1 MNTSIYF
8 PNLHI
13 SLEHVGKTVEVFGF
27 PIAYYGIVIAL
38 GMLLAVSLILHEAK
52 RIGQKEDDYLDLCI
66 FTIIFAVI
74 GARIYYVIF
83 SWDLYKDDLLSIFNT
98 RQGGLAIYGGVIA
111 GIVTAYI
118 VCRVK
123 KMNFLQAADV
133 AVLGL
138 LVGQIMGRWG
148 NFFNREAFGQYT
160 DGLFAMQIPVD
171 AIRSTSDV
179 TTQMWEHAVTID
191 GSVFI
196 SVHPTFLYESLWNLA
211 VLLLLLYMRKRKKF
225 EGQIFLS
232 YLMGYGLGR
241 FWIESLRTDQL
252 LLANTQIP
260 VSMLLAGILVVVSV
274 FFMICGLRR
283 TKIGAQ
289 QKLTE

>member
-13 SLEHVGKTVEVFGF
+13 SLEHVGKTVEIFGF

-123 KMNFLQAADV
+123 KMNFQQAADV

-283 TKIGAQ
+283 AKSGAQ